1 MAWTDAETQRIEY
14 LETVINSL
22 QTAISNVMSKEQM
35 RQLIIVKQTEVNAL
49 TLRVAS
55 LESQITILQASQD

>member
-14 LETVINSL
+14 LETVVNSL